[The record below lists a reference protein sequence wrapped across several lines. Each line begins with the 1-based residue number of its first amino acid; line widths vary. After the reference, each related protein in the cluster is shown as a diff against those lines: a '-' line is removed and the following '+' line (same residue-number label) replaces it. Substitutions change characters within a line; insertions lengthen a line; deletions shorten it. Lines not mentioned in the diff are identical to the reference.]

1 MGWRVEKLPH
11 PAAFLR
17 EPFHV
22 LSTTLL
28 ALLLPL
34 SFLLVSRLL
43 RASFFF
49 SFAPADH
56 ALEPISLLFSLFFD
70 ANPTLLLAL
79 LCTLSIATLVHCFTG
94 YVDVFGRS
102 TSSVCWPCLYMAWVL
117 LCASQICIL
126 LGIKG
131 SLVPGAVNSSS
142 FSFEPNSFSTAL
154 FFIGLH
160 ETMANWCRVVV
171 KPVVDDTVL
180 GFPREERWTERAAA
194 AVSFGGLWW
203 WRLREELESL
213 VVVPE
218 VKRELL
224 MGIGAADFVAW
235 RLYYLTVTIGLV
247 KIVKGFMWLG
257 LTLSRRF
264 TGNAGD
270 DSIYFPGPGPGPS
283 SYGVDK
289 HQWPVQLNH
298 SSTPLDQIIRID
310 VL

>member
-1 MGWRVEKLPH
+1 
-11 PAAFLR
+11 
-17 EPFHV
+17 
-22 LSTTLL
+22 
-28 ALLLPL
+28 
-34 SFLLVSRLL
+34 
-43 RASFFF
+43 
-49 SFAPADH
+49 
-56 ALEPISLLFSLFFD
+56 
-70 ANPTLLLAL
+70 
-79 LCTLSIATLVHCFTG
+79 
-94 YVDVFGRS
+94 
-102 TSSVCWPCLYMAWVL
+102 
-117 LCASQICIL
+117 
-126 LGIKG
+126 
-131 SLVPGAVNSSS
+131 
-142 FSFEPNSFSTAL
+142 
-154 FFIGLH
+154 
-160 ETMANWCRVVV
+160 MANWCRVVV

-270 DSIYFPGPGPGPS
+270 DSLYFPGPGPGPS

-298 SSTPLDQIIRID
+298 SSTPLDQMIRID